1 VRTTATNRPKL
12 ADALARRDWT
22 EVHSLAHRLK
32 GASGY
37 IAGERVNA
45 AAHALQKC
53 AARLMPADAKSS
65 VAEAA
70 IEFATSDELVEAHSG
85 PEPSEALATAQ
96 LNVLFRCLDELVGE
110 ITARMAGT

>member
-1 VRTTATNRPKL
+1 MRTTTANRPKL
-12 ADALARRDWT
+12 ADAFARRDWT

-53 AARLMPADAKSS
+53 AARLMPADPKSS

-70 IEFATSDELVEAHSG
+70 IEFATSDEIDEVRAG
-85 PEPSEALATAQ
+85 PEPTEALAEAQ
-96 LNVLFRCLDELVGE
+96 LNVLSRCLDELMGE
-110 ITARMAGT
+110 IEARIRP